1 VKEMIV
7 RLGYVAISMKLN
19 ITSSSMMTYSHYQR
33 LGEKKGLEKLNK
45 VIMSNFRDL
54 ETILKYNIKNNII
67 FYRLTSN
74 LIPLLTHPEVNI
86 NINKYKIEFE
96 YIGKIIKENKMRIDT
111 HPDQFCV
118 LNSINDNVV
127 EASIIM
133 LKSHQEIF
141 KLLKYNGRMILHI
154 GSSVGGKEEALNRF
168 KNKFNKLDK
177 DLQKM
182 IILENDDKVF
192 NIEDTLM
199 LCEALHIPM
208 VLDYHHYLCNNSG
221 EKIENYITRIL
232 DTWHEETPKMH
243 FSSPKNKKEI
253 RAHNDYIDVDT
264 FVTFIKKIKFVDRNI
279 DIMLEAKMKDIAL
292 FRLMEDIKQKTNYEI
307 INESTF
313 LVK

>member
-54 ETILKYNIKNNII
+54 ETILKYNIKNNIT

-199 LCEALHIPM
+199 LCEDLHIPM
-208 VLDYHHYLCNNSG
+208 VLDYHHYLCNNNG